1 MRMRLGAVNPYLN
14 DPQWLAFAKQNVGYA
29 ASQGCVFD
37 YLNNVECCLGTAK
50 GGPDRAKTIVAE
62 GASAIADAARNCG
75 QYQTAA
81 SIPAATPATPVT
93 TVQIHQLSPS
103 APQPPVPRITAQNLA
118 RPLPDIGKALAP
130 VPLPCSAWS
139 QLNGWISDHPVIAT
153 AILVGTAVFFARK
166 HG

>member
-1 MRMRLGAVNPYLN
+1 VNPYLN
-14 DPQWLAFAKQNVGYA
+14 DPQWLAFAKQNVSYA

-37 YLNNVECCLGTAK
+37 YINNVECCLGTA
-50 GGPDRAKTIVAE
+50 GGGSDRAKVIVAQ
-62 GASAIADAARNCG
+62 GQSAIADAGRNCG
-75 QYQTAA
+75 KYQT
-81 SIPAATPATPVT
+81 IPAAAPALPVT

-103 APQPPVPRITAQNLA
+103 APKPPIPRLTPQNLA

-130 VPLPCSAWS
+130 IPLPCSAWS

-153 AILVGTAVFFARK
+153 AVLVGTAVFFARN